1 MMYINKTLS
10 QNSDE
15 SITKDGVYDLT
26 RFSKHESDIVQIVLN
41 NVMEDY
47 PRKLRSIGLCN
58 EAHGILYKP
67 RYVLFE
73 TIVQV
78 FGDSQY
84 YVDLFAVALAY
95 AEKGSGY
102 REKAIRYFEEA
113 EPYLTED
120 FLNTFLCC
128 QPLSVYTKFSK
139 IYESEHK
146 YKKAIELNRL
156 SRIYSPESNYLIERE
171 LILQKKLEDNKP
183 KRVRK
188 PNSHDLEFETNVEKA
203 ARYFVKKTEFHK

>member
-47 PRKLRSIGLCN
+47 PPKLRSIGLCN

-120 FLNTFLCC
+120 FLNTLGQFTRN
-128 QPLSVYTKFSK
+128 YTQTVKR
-139 IYESEHK
+139 
-146 YKKAIELNRL
+146 AA
-156 SRIYSPESNYLIERE
+156 
-171 LILQKKLEDNKP
+171 DNKRRYAPGWVHSTCLLRGFP
-183 KRVRK
+183 KGAA
-188 PNSHDLEFETNVEKA
+188 PHLAHDFAEQSVVCYTLCRRCPENTVA
-203 ARYFVKKTEFHK
+203 AGEGKGI